1 MSLSMSSFCQREF
14 IQCVFFLPLS
24 LLEVVDL
31 NQKKS
36 LVSSWLWIVKC
47 YEYVLQDACLGCF
60 FGLKMN
66 FFLSEKINLI
76 FQRPEIAEIWAGQ
89 ARQTLRFF
97 FKKKPRHVDCSML
110 AHLGFSRDQ
119 GALGHSSLRNWAFF
133 FFFFLHFYPLQF
145 DFFKKNFLFF
155 FFSLSLKI
163 WLIINC
169 AMKFAWFDFFS

>member
-31 NQKKS
+31 NPKKS

-47 YEYVLQDACLGCF
+47 YEYVLQDACLECF

-76 FQRPEIAEIWAGQ
+76 FQRPKIAEIWAGQ

-97 FKKKPRHVDCSML
+97 FLKKRPRHVDCSML

-133 FFFFLHFYPLQF
+133 FFCIFIHYNLI
-145 DFFKKNFLFF
+145 FFKKNFLFF
-155 FFSLSLKI
+155 FF
-163 WLIINC
+163 
-169 AMKFAWFDFFS
+169 